1 MTKKKKIKVKATDFP
16 VRQACYPYR
25 VGQEVCAIIWDEEL
39 FAYGKIAVAH
49 TRTVVDNPG
58 TDCFYDIEC
67 KNGEYYMKVPERAVF
82 LTVDD
87 FSADVAMQLTI
98 SDTEF
103 EEGS

>member
-1 MTKKKKIKVKATDFP
+1 
-16 VRQACYPYR
+16 
-25 VGQEVCAIIWDEEL
+25 
-39 FAYGKIAVAH
+39 
-49 TRTVVDNPG
+49 
-58 TDCFYDIEC
+58 
-67 KNGEYYMKVPERAVF
+67 VF